1 MQFKSWFFNEEK
13 VMMAIPYKHQTEN
26 YDCGPAALFSILSFF
41 NVGPKDYSQLI
52 QDCKTTKR
60 NGTDPDNIVKVAKS
74 YGLRTK
80 EYHNMTLKKLEELL
94 DKEKPVIIDIQ
105 AWGNENKY
113 KNLTSGHYA
122 IAVGYDD
129 KKIYFQD
136 PLYYRKSRRSM
147 DKEEFLKL
155 WKDKK
160 SDGSILNHYAI
171 AFWKN

>member
-1 MQFKSWFFNEEK
+1 MI
-13 VMMAIPYKHQTEN
+13 AIPYKQQIKN

-41 NVGPKDYSQLI
+41 KVGPKNYLELI
-52 QDCKTTKR
+52 QNCKTTKR
-60 NGTDPDNIVKVAKS
+60 SGTTPENIIKVAKY
-74 YGLRTK
+74 YGLKVK
-80 EYHNMTLKKLEELL
+80 EYHNMTLKKLQETL
-94 DKEKPVIIDIQ
+94 DNNKPLIIDIQ

-136 PLYYRKSRRSM
+136 PFYYRKSYRSM
-147 DKEEFLKL
+147 SKENFLKY

-171 AFWKN
+171 AMWKNN

>member
-1 MQFKSWFFNEEK
+1 M
-13 VMMAIPYKHQTEN
+13 IPLPFRKQTSN

-41 NVGPKDYSQLI
+41 NVGPKDYSQVI

-60 NGTDPDNIVKVAKS
+60 SGTDPDNIVKVAKS
-74 YGLRTK
+74 YGLKAK
-80 EYHNMTLKKLEELL
+80 EYHNMTLKKLQELL

-105 AWGNENKY
+105 AWGNQNNY
-113 KNLTSGHYA
+113 KNLTRGHYA

-136 PLYYRKSRRSM
+136 PFYHAKNRRSM
-147 DKEEFLKL
+147 NKNDFLKR

-160 SDGSILNHYAI
+160 TNGEILKQYGIAI
-171 AFWKN
+171 WKN

>member
-1 MQFKSWFFNEEK
+1 
-13 VMMAIPYKHQTEN
+13 
-26 YDCGPAALFSILSFF
+26 
-41 NVGPKDYSQLI
+41 
-52 QDCKTTKR
+52 
-60 NGTDPDNIVKVAKS
+60 
-74 YGLRTK
+74 
-80 EYHNMTLKKLEELL
+80 MTLKKLQETL
-94 DKEKPVIIDIQ
+94 DNNKPVIIDIQ

-136 PLYYRKSRRSM
+136 PFYYKKSHRSM
-147 DKEEFLKL
+147 SKENFLKY

-171 AFWKN
+171 AMWKNN